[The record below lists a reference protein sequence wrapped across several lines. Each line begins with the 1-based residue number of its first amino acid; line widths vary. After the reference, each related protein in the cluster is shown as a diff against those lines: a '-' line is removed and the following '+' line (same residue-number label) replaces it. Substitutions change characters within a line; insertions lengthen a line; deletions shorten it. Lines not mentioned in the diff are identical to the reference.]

1 MKRVLIVLCFWCSFV
16 TSFSQQPAD
25 IIISYD
31 ARRMDFS
38 KDTVVNEK
46 MTLLCNKDIS
56 KYFNDISQ
64 WSDSISSTPGG
75 EQKLKDIIMAN
86 CVTKMPDGSI
96 RVDYTKGPVKNIY
109 TYVLTDNNDGQLTHY
124 GKWGNEQRYY
134 KEPLEEMS
142 WEIGDSTQNIL
153 GYECVIAETDYHG
166 RHWTVWFTPEIPVSF
181 GPWKLHGLPGL
192 ILSAD
197 TGDGF
202 DFIATGIQTSDRVI
216 TPVYGSENYSKADR
230 KKSLAD
236 EEYYQNNKRSIISA
250 QFGGNVKFTTGFD
263 EGRKY
268 DGKKYSIEPDYK
280 N

>member
-16 TSFSQQPAD
+16 TLFSQQHAD

-31 ARRMDFS
+31 SGRMDFS
-38 KDTVVNEK
+38 KDIVVNEK

-64 WSDSISSTPGG
+64 WSDSLSSTPGG

-86 CVTKMPDGSI
+86 CVTQMPDGSI

-109 TYVLTDNNDGQLTHY
+109 TYVLTDNNEGQLTHY
-124 GKWGNEQRYY
+124 DKWGNEKRFY
-134 KEPLEEMS
+134 KEPIDEIS
-142 WEIGDSTQNIL
+142 WEIGDSTKNIL
-153 GYECVIAETDYHG
+153 GYECVIAEADYHG

-216 TPVYGSENYSKADR
+216 TPVYGSENYSKTDR
-230 KKSLAD
+230 KKALAD
-236 EEYYQNNKRSIISA
+236 EEYYQNNRRSIISA
-250 QFGGNVKFTTGFD
+250 QFGGNVQFSPGFD
-263 EGRKY
+263 EKKKY
-268 DGKKYSIEPDYK
+268 DGKKYSIESDY
-280 N
+280 